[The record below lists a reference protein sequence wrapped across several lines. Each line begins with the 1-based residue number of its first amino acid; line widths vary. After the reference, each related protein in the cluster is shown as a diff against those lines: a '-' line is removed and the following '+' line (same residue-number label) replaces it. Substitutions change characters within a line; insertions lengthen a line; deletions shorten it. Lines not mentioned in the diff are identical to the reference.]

1 MNNKK
6 MIVIPALSKFE
17 NTLGLHGR
25 KIKAAIFIPNI
36 TGHLN
41 SSLLESSLCRL
52 RFLDIIGQFDNEK
65 GFQRGV
71 NGIKRLHDMCSKGGQ
86 IDMVICYSK
95 ENVLDYENSLDN
107 EDNSIKKYG
116 TAFYCIKECILLKAD
131 EIIPLS

>member
-17 NTLGLHGR
+17 NSLGIHGG
-25 KIKAAIFIPNI
+25 KIKAAIFIPNK
-36 TGHLN
+36 TDHQK
-41 SSLLESSLCRL
+41 LLLLQSSLCRL
-52 RFLDIIGQFDNEK
+52 KFLDIIGQFNNEK

-71 NGIKRLHDMCSKGGQ
+71 NGIKRLHDMCSKGQ
-86 IDMVICYSK
+86 IDMVICYSN

-116 TAFYCIKECILLKAD
+116 TAFYCIKDCIIIKD
-131 EIIPLS
+131 NEIISLS

>member
-17 NTLGLHGR
+17 NSLRIHGR
-25 KIKAAIFIPNI
+25 KIKAAIFIPNK
-36 TGHLN
+36 TDHLN
-41 SSLLESSLCRL
+41 SFLLQSSLCRL
-52 RFLDIIGQFDNEK
+52 KFLDIIGQFNNEK

-71 NGIKRLHDMCSKGGQ
+71 NGIKRLHDMCSKGQ
-86 IDMVICYSK
+86 IDMVICYSN

-116 TAFYCIKECILLKAD
+116 TAFYCIKECIVLKVD
-131 EIIPLS
+131 EIIPL

>member
-1 MNNKK
+1 MNNRK

-17 NTLGLHGR
+17 NSLRIHGR
-25 KIKAAIFIPNI
+25 KIKAAIFIPNK
-36 TGHLN
+36 TVHLN
-41 SSLLESSLCRL
+41 SFLLQSSLCRL
-52 RFLDIIGQFDNEK
+52 KFLDIIGQYNEK

-116 TAFYCIKECILLKAD
+116 TAFYCIKDCIIIKD
-131 EIIPLS
+131 NEIISLS

>member
-6 MIVIPALSKFE
+6 MIVIPTLSKFE
-17 NTLGLHGR
+17 NSLGIYGR
-25 KIKAAIFIPNI
+25 KIKAAIFIPNK
-36 TGHLN
+36 TERLN

-52 RFLDIIGQFDNEK
+52 RFLDIVRQFNNEK

-71 NGIKRLHDMCSKGGQ
+71 KGIKRLHYMCSKGQ